1 MAELTFRSPGVSTR
15 EIDLSGPS
23 PSGPQG
29 TPAGVI
35 GTANRGPAFVPV
47 TFASYADF
55 ANTFGA
61 TDGEKFGPLAI
72 QQWLQ
77 NRQAG
82 TYLRVLGAGDGKT
95 RLAAGTNAGK
105 ATRAGF
111 AVGDKIVQANGSIGS
126 NVNVGGDLSGRTY
139 FLGAFMNEAANST
152 IFSDAFSDANA
163 LKGGV
168 PAMPVIRATLFAPN
182 GIQLAMSSAISMPIG
197 NSNPASVAT
206 ADFKSTRPAAT
217 SQGQT
222 IGSINLQTQEF
233 VLLLNGLKQ
242 TGDQGKNVITASFD
256 PQSTNYVS
264 KVFNTDPLKIEKQG
278 HLLYNHYPIYNAYAV
293 VTGAGIVTQSYT
305 SGVSNSELA
314 AWIVTGSQGQNA
326 GAATL
331 PNYEGFEDRFTT
343 AFSPFVISQKFGG
356 SPESLFKVHCLD
368 DGEYPNTKFK
378 LSIENIQKSNN
389 PDVKYGKFDL
399 VVRKFGDDDRNV
411 QVLEAFRGLSINP
424 GSDRYI
430 ARVIGD
436 MRTYFD
442 FDQRPGSQKLVVSG
456 KFPNASRYI
465 RVEMATPVDNGT
477 IDKEA
482 LPVGFRGPHH
492 LVTSGT
498 TAAGLELL
506 SYTGSFI
513 SGTDSGGAFHG
524 GAVVPRA
531 NWANKVVEPPIPFR
545 RTVAVG
551 TGISKRVDG
560 QLYWGAQFEPLD
572 SLTEPNKNNSPVP
585 SMSPIKAHVRP
596 FASYHTTA
604 RNPWAGNNAGTA
616 DDGGVILDSDVF
628 NNNRFT
634 LENVQVATTTTDVVD
649 SKEWQGSTYRRNASL
664 VTNGVTKN
672 DDTTTTGR
680 FLNVAKDFGDL
691 ASKKFYKF
699 SFFIQGGFNG
709 VNIFNEDKAKL
720 LDPAV
725 KFEMGDVTNQGG
737 TSGPTVAAYRKAIDI
752 LKEKSDAEIQL
763 LAIPGLRQ
771 TQVTDYAIDAIE
783 DRFDAV
789 YIMDIKQFNSVN
801 VEITGSSSGQ
811 PNVTYTVNDFKSR
824 GIDSSFTAAYFPD
837 VIVTDPT
844 TNTNVQVPPSVAV
857 LGAFGLNDS
866 VAHPWFAPA
875 GFARGSLAAT
885 DVQVKTNRANLDNLY
900 DARINPITSFPG
912 IGGPT
917 IFGQKTLQAAESA
930 LDRVNVRRLL
940 IEIRRKVRKVANN
953 FIFEPNREATLA
965 RFSGAV
971 NPILTRIQQQQG
983 LDRFRVQID
992 TTTTTQADIENNT
1005 VRGKIFLQPTR
1016 SVEFISL
1023 DFVVSNAGAEI

>member
-23 PSGPQG
+23 PTGPQG

-95 RLAAGTNAGK
+95 RASAGTNAGK
-105 ATRAGF
+105 VTRAGF
-111 AVGDKIVQANGSIGS
+111 AVGDKIVQANGAVGS
-126 NVNVGGDLSGRTY
+126 NPNVGGDLSGRTY
-139 FLGAFMNEAANST
+139 FLGAFMSQSAGST
-152 IFSDAFSDANA
+152 IFSDAFADSYAQLGSEA
-163 LKGGV
+163 
-168 PAMPVIRATLFAPN
+168 AMPVIRATLFAPN
-182 GIQLAMSSAISMPIG
+182 GIQLAMSSAIAPNLANVSSEPGAI
-197 NSNPASVAT
+197 AT
-206 ADFKSTRPAAT
+206 ADVKASRAAAT
-217 SQGQT
+217 SQGMT

-233 VLLLNGLKQ
+233 VVLLNGLAQ
-242 TGDQGKNVITASFD
+242 TGDQGKNVVTASFD

-264 KVFNTDPLKIEKQG
+264 KVFNTDPLEIEKQG
-278 HLLYNHYPIYNAYAV
+278 HLLYSHYPIYNAYAV
-293 VTGAGIVTQSYT
+293 VTGAGIVSSSY
-305 SGVSNSELA
+305 VSPASNLEQA
-314 AWIVTGSQGQNA
+314 TFIVTGTQGQNV
-326 GAATL
+326 GTTTQ

-356 SPESLFKVHCLD
+356 TPQNLFKIHCLD

-378 LSIENIQKSNN
+378 LSVENIQKSNN
-389 PDVKYGKFDL
+389 PDIKYGKFDL
-399 VVRKFGDDDRNV
+399 VVRQFGDDDRNV
-411 QVLEAFRGLSINP
+411 RVLEAFRGLSIDP

-442 FDQRPGSQKLVVSG
+442 FDQRPGSQKLVVDG
-456 KFPNASRYI
+456 KFPNASKYI
-465 RVEMATPVDNGT
+465 RVEMANAVDNGI

-498 TAAGLELL
+498 TSAGLELL
-506 SYTGSFI
+506 SYTGSFVGSDGEI
-513 SGTDSGGAFHG
+513 GPVNRSS
-524 GAVVPRA
+524 
-531 NWANKVVEPPIPFR
+531 WANKAVEPPIPFR
-545 RTVAVG
+545 QSVSVG
-551 TGISKRVDG
+551 TGIAQRVDG
-560 QLYWGAQFEPLD
+560 QLYWGAQFETID
-572 SLTEPNKNNSPVP
+572 SLTEPNKNNAPVP
-585 SMSPIKAHVRP
+585 SMSPIVAHVKP
-596 FASYHTTA
+596 FAGYHTVA
-604 RNPWAGNNAGTA
+604 RNPWAGNNAGIA

-634 LENVQVATTTTDVVD
+634 LENVQVATTTSDVVD
-649 SKEWQGSTYRRNASL
+649 SKEWQGAAYRRNASL

-672 DDTTTTGR
+672 DNTTTTGR
-680 FLNVAKDFGDL
+680 FLDISKDFGDL
-691 ASKKFYKF
+691 ASKQFFKF
-699 SFFIQGGFNG
+699 SFFVQGGFNG
-709 VNIFNEDKAKL
+709 VNIFNDDKANL

-725 KFEMGDVTNQGG
+725 KFEIDDSSNQGG
-737 TSGPTVAAYRKAIDI
+737 INGPTISAYRKAIDI

-771 TQVTDYAIDAIE
+771 TQVTDYATDAIE

-789 YIMDIKQFNSVN
+789 YLMDIKQFDSTN
-801 VEITGSSSGQ
+801 VEVTGSSSGQ
-811 PNVTYTVNDFKSR
+811 PNVTYTVNDFKGR
-824 GIDSSFTAAYFPD
+824 GIDSSFAAAYFPD

-875 GFARGSLAAT
+875 GFARGALAAT

-912 IGGPT
+912 AGGPT

-940 IEIRRKVRKVANN
+940 IEIRRQVKQIANN

-971 NPILTRIQQQQG
+971 NPLLTRIQQQQG
-983 LDRFRVQID
+983 LDRFKVQID